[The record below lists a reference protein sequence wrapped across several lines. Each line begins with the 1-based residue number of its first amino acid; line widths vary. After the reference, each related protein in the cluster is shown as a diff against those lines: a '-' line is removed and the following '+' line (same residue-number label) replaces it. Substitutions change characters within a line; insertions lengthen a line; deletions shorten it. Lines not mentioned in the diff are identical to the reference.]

1 MNKGCFITVE
11 GIEGAGK
18 STAMHG
24 ISEWLL
30 SKNIPCRLTRE
41 PGGTPVAEAIRH
53 LVLSPDIDESIQPE
67 TELLLF
73 FAGRAQHLAEVIVP
87 ALTAGEWVVSDRYV
101 DASYAYQCGGRGLS
115 SQRFAWLEQ
124 WISAKVQPQLT
135 FLLDLPPE
143 AGLQR
148 ARARGAHD
156 RIEQE
161 TLSFF
166 QRVREAYLERAKQFP
181 ERICVV
187 DAMQSLDQVREQ
199 MVNRLEAFVSLMTQA

>member
-1 MNKGCFITVE
+1 MNKGRFITIE

-18 STAMHG
+18 STAMQG
-24 ISEWLL
+24 IAGWLQARQV
-30 SKNIPCRLTRE
+30 PCRLTRE

-53 LVLSPDIDESIQPE
+53 LVLSPDMNESIQPE

-73 FAGRAQHLAEVIVP
+73 FAGRAQHIARVIVP

-115 SQRFAWLEQ
+115 PERFVWLEQ
-124 WISAKVQPQLT
+124 WIAGSIQPELT

-143 AGLQR
+143 TGLQR
-148 ARARGAHD
+148 ARARGPQD

-161 TLSFF
+161 TLAFF

-187 DAMQSLDQVREQ
+187 DAMQSEARVRQQLLD
-199 MVNRLEAFVSLMTQA
+199 RLEAFFQTVG